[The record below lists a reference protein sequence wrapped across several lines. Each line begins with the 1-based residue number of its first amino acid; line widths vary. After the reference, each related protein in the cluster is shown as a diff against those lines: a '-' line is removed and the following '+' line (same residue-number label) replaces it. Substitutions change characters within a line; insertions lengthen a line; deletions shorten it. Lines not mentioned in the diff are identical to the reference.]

1 MIRAVT
7 LKKKTFPTYYK
18 EHDKEA
24 TTLEK
29 FCQIYIDEANAEG
42 INVEVAFC
50 QAMLETGWL
59 QYGGAVTI
67 DKFNFAGIGAV
78 DSNPSEGAARFNSVR
93 EGIRAQ
99 IQHLKAYANDE
110 PLNNPQI
117 DPRFHL
123 VKRGSAPYVE
133 MLGGRWASDTEYGY
147 KIVELMKQI

>member
-1 MIRAVT
+1 MER
-7 LKKKTFPTYYK
+7 
-18 EHDKEA
+18 
-24 TTLEK
+24 

-42 INVEVAFC
+42 INAEVAFC

-78 DSNPSEGAARFNSVR
+78 DSNPVDGAARFNSVR

-99 IQHLKAYANDE
+99 IQHLKAYANEE

-123 VKRGSAPYVE
+123 VKRGVAPYVE

-147 KIVELMKQI
+147 KILELMEQI